1 LSEEK
6 ISGAEKAKELLRSGR
21 VVFLR
26 AAGYEEREILGFG
39 DLEKLSSEKM
49 SDLLHR
55 KTLEALG
62 RYFVRENVR
71 IRRLNEK
78 REG

>member
-1 LSEEK
+1 MSEEK
-6 ISGAEKAKELLRSGR
+6 VSGAEKARELLRSGR
-21 VVFLR
+21 NVFLR

-39 DLEKLSSEKM
+39 DLGELPSEKM

-62 RYFVRENVR
+62 RYFDKENVR
-71 IRRLNEK
+71 IKRLNEGK
-78 REG
+78 E